1 MSNTR
6 FRKSRRSVVSRI
18 RRVPSIALA
27 LLISLQLVPSQ
38 AAAQHDCVPY
48 TPSTAEGSFDNTWSV
63 PGEQDDYQFS
73 VPSDPGGGYVTI
85 ELSTTA
91 PASPWMAVLV
101 AGHPGSISSGGT
113 NPPGGQQIT
122 IVFEVAPGQTYDIQA
137 SEFLNAPIED
147 HPVSYQL
154 SWTFTGKADCY
165 EPNDGRDIWPDPQ
178 SNSKAIPIEQVIE
191 AYSLAGHITNS
202 VVSTHDNNY
211 DWYDFTLAVPA
222 EISLATLKVPADQKL
237 KLRLFNEAQ
246 SLVMQTSS
254 PVLGG
259 TIQIGPELLAAGTY
273 YLEAAPFD
281 RGNSS
286 ARPSAGEAIPDHFN
300 TSYKL
305 VVTVGAIPACGYGA
319 LFCDDFETGDPDLW
333 SLTNP

>member
-6 FRKSRRSVVSRI
+6 LRMVRQPAASRNHHA
-18 RRVPSIALA
+18 PAIALVA
-27 LLISLQLVPSQ
+27 LVAIQLASVRAES
-38 AAAQHDCVPY
+38 QHDCVPY
-48 TPSTAEGSFDNTWSV
+48 TPSMAEGSFDNTWSV
-63 PGEQDDYQFS
+63 PSEQDDYQFT

-85 ELSTTA
+85 EFSTTA
-91 PASPWMAVLV
+91 PASPWMTVLV

-122 IVFEVAPGQTYDIQA
+122 VVFEVAPGQTYDIEV

-178 SNSKAIPIEQVIE
+178 AVSKAIPLEQVIE

-202 VVSTHDNNY
+202 IVSTHDNNY
-211 DWYDFTLAVPA
+211 DWYDVTLAA
-222 EISLATLKVPADQKL
+222 STNISLATLKVPADQKL

-246 SLVMQTSS
+246 SVVMESS
-254 PVLGG
+254 NPVLGG
-259 TIQIGPELLAAGTY
+259 TIQVGPTLLPAGTY
-273 YLEAAPFD
+273 YLETLPFD
-281 RGNSS
+281 RGASS
-286 ARPSAGEAIPDHFN
+286 ARPSAGEPVPDHFN

-305 VVTVGAIPACGYGA
+305 VVTAQPIPSCGYQA
-319 LFCDDFETGDPDLW
+319 VFCDDFETGDSILW
-333 SLTNP
+333 SSTNP